1 MINFIWKVILV
12 VDINYEFR
20 KGIMFIRLLGKLT
33 VYNSKKVLENI
44 INIIK
49 EIGIKL
55 VVINLDNIK
64 AIDAYGI
71 NSILILNNKLREEH
85 DKMFICSNNCF
96 RKKFEHQIP
105 IISSEIDIFNVI

>member
-1 MINFIWKVILV
+1 MIN
-12 VDINYEFR
+12 INYEFR
-20 KGIMFIRLLGKLT
+20 KGIMFIRLLGNLT
-33 VYNSKKVLENI
+33 IYNSKKVLENI

-49 EIGIKL
+49 QIGIKL
-55 VVINLDNIK
+55 VVLNLDNIK

-96 RKKFEHQIP
+96 KEKFEHQIP

>member
-1 MINFIWKVILV
+1 
-12 VDINYEFR
+12 
-20 KGIMFIRLLGKLT
+20 MFIRLLSNLSI
-33 VYNSKKVLENI
+33 YNSKIVLENI

-49 EIGIKL
+49 QTGIKL
-55 VVINLDNIK
+55 VVLNLDNIK

>member
-1 MINFIWKVILV
+1 MVN
-12 VDINYEFR
+12 INYEFR
-20 KGIMFIRLLGKLT
+20 KGIMFIRLLGNLT
-33 VYNSKKVLENI
+33 ICNSQKIFVNI

-55 VVINLDNIK
+55 VVINIDNIK

-71 NSILILNNKLREEH
+71 KSILILNDKLRKEH

-96 RKKFEHQIP
+96 KEKFEHRIP
-105 IISSEIDIFNVI
+105 IINREIDIFNVI

>member
-1 MINFIWKVILV
+1 MIN
-12 VDINYEFR
+12 INYEFR
-20 KGIMFIRLLGKLT
+20 KGIMFIRLLGNLT
-33 VYNSKKVLENI
+33 IYNSKKVLENI

-49 EIGIKL
+49 QIGIKL
-55 VVINLDNIK
+55 VVLNLDNIK

-96 RKKFEHQIP
+96 KEKFEHQIP
-105 IISSEIDIFNVI
+105 IISNEIDIFNVI